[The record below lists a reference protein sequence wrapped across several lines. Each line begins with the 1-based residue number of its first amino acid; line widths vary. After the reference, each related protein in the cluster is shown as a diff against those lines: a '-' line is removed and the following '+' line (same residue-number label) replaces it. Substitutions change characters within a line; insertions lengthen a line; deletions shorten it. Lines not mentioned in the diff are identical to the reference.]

1 MKNAILKTSI
11 LITALSLSG
20 CNVTF
25 VTPDWIQ
32 FYDNSKTEAPTVE
45 WLSAQA
51 MDNAGN
57 ILLAGETI
65 KTGTDRTQ
73 NILLVKYNASG
84 DTLWTVEHD
93 VTYGLS
99 RSDENITAMVIDDVD
114 NIYVTATAYL
124 QNHDQGPRVSLLAK
138 FSSDGNIIWQHII
151 SDENDVRDLEL
162 KNNKLYVT
170 GLSTQVYNTNGE
182 QLLNIEHPDQ
192 QAWDIELDSN
202 DNIYVS
208 GRNGVSKYNAIGQLE
223 WTQAQ
228 TEDTFA
234 EAATTVLADDSV
246 ISIILTKGRNL
257 QVQAIDANGQLLWR
271 NHVYGNHDSY
281 ALPGPVIIQQ
291 NVHDELF
298 IAFSDASNREL
309 IKMQTNGD
317 VIWHSSSQQGEI
329 SAISLGDDGSVFV
342 VGNGNNEKY
351 NANGV
356 LIAIANTGY
365 KVQQR
370 TGKIVRKG
378 NDLYVGY
385 STFINNNFDFYLAK
399 YTDR

>member
-1 MKNAILKTSI
+1 MKKSILKTSI

-25 VTPDWIQ
+25 ITPDWIQ

-51 MDNAGN
+51 IDNAGN

-124 QNHDQGPRVSLLAK
+124 QNHDQGPRASLLAK

-192 QAWDIELDSN
+192 QAWDIELDTN
-202 DNIYVS
+202 DNMYVS
-208 GRNGVSKYNAIGQLE
+208 GRNGISKYNAIGQLE

-234 EAATTVLADDSV
+234 EAATTVLADGSV
-246 ISIILTKGRNL
+246 ISIILTKDRNL
-257 QVQAIDANGQLLWR
+257 QIQAIDANGQLLWR
-271 NHVYGNHDSY
+271 NNVYGNHDSY

-291 NVHDELF
+291 NVQEELF

-351 NANGV
+351 NADGV
-356 LIAIANTGY
+356 LIAIASTGY
-365 KVQQR
+365 EVQQR

-378 NDLYVGY
+378 NDVYVGY